1 MDISIDRR
9 KSLLWKVSGNGLPF
23 PSYIFGTMHLM
34 CEDQFSIK
42 PKILSALKKCSAYFM
57 EVDLGSISEMENFET
72 PPSQET
78 KISDG
83 LNDRE
88 KEELNE
94 ILTTQYGMTL
104 EEADHQA
111 PVLLINRMIS
121 ETLDCESFKMAE
133 IELLAIAQSSGKKSG
148 GLETTQQQ
156 LKIADQ
162 VFDSK
167 ELLRQMR
174 SAPEY
179 TGLFEKMIQAYQS
192 EDLQSLAEL
201 VNDQRFMSKKMYR
214 ILVSARNKR
223 WAKSM
228 PRLMKKERTFFA
240 IGAGHLS
247 GEEGVIYLLRQQ
259 GYAVNPVYR

>member
-1 MDISIDRR
+1 
-9 KSLLWKVSGNGLPF
+9 
-23 PSYIFGTMHLM
+23 
-34 CEDQFSIK
+34 
-42 PKILSALKKCSAYFM
+42 
-57 EVDLGSISEMENFET
+57 
-72 PPSQET
+72 
-78 KISDG
+78 
-83 LNDRE
+83 
-88 KEELNE
+88 
-94 ILTTQYGMTL
+94 MTL